1 MLSFQSIKSVMTL
14 FLHRSVKGIEKQPR
28 TVAHGSD
35 TLFVFEHGQPVFL
48 TGKYFPSSPQLAMRT
63 RKPDF
68 IKGKRRDFA
77 IMIFEIKVTNKKD
90 EKRKTPQMEINL
102 VGFGQV
108 LEDYISN
115 AVHL

>member
-1 MLSFQSIKSVMTL
+1 
-14 FLHRSVKGIEKQPR
+14 
-28 TVAHGSD
+28 
-35 TLFVFEHGQPVFL
+35 
-48 TGKYFPSSPQLAMRT
+48 
-63 RKPDF
+63 
-68 IKGKRRDFA
+68 
-77 IMIFEIKVTNKKD
+77 MIFEIKVTNKKD